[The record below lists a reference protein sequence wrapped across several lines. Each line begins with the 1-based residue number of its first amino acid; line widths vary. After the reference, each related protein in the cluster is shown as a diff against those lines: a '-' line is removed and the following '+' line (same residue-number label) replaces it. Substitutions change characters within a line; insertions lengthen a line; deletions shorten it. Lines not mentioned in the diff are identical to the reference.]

1 MLLKNKIKSIS
12 IFLILLFALL
22 YIFWMIQ
29 NSNTVESVDKINK
42 PNLSSNVMLKDET
55 IPDNADTE
63 EVLQYPEP
71 NNSNPTVIIN
81 QEDMD
86 SNEIDILKELEKHKN
101 DKGKMYEEELEQI
114 STKQTIYLEKRVL
127 PKPITEETLG
137 IIEEEEGLSDTS
149 TDKNTPL
156 EDEGFD
162 PR

>member
-12 IFLILLFALL
+12 IFLILLFTLS

-71 NNSNPTVIIN
+71 NNSNPTAIN

-101 DKGKMYEEELEQI
+101 DKGKIYEEELEQI

>member
-1 MLLKNKIKSIS
+1 
-12 IFLILLFALL
+12 
-22 YIFWMIQ
+22 MIQ

-55 IPDNADTE
+55 IPDDADTE

-71 NNSNPTVIIN
+71 NNSSPTVIN

-101 DKGKMYEEELEQI
+101 DKGKIYEEELEQI

-127 PKPITEETLG
+127 PKPMTEETLG

>member
-12 IFLILLFALL
+12 IFLILLFTLS

-42 PNLSSNVMLKDET
+42 PNLNSNVMLKDET
-55 IPDNADTE
+55 IPDDADTE

-71 NNSNPTVIIN
+71 NNLNPTVIN

-101 DKGKMYEEELEQI
+101 DKGKIYEEELEQI

-127 PKPITEETLG
+127 PKPMTEETLG